1 MNQENNALTINPLT
15 TRMRRARRQLGVGM
29 LDAGLYVVLGVLVAA
44 GLVAAYQKN
53 KSSVSSGDFGEKVT
67 LMASDIQKNWNTAG
81 SYASVSPAEVNK
93 LQAIR
98 PPMRYDEGS
107 TTLTDAWGN
116 SMTLNGGAT
125 SFALTI
131 GGSTSPIA
139 KDECADVVSR
149 LASVATSVRIGSDA
163 AAAAGV
169 ISGGSVYKNG
179 ATITQAGLT
188 DGCNATNPIIAV
200 QYR

>member
-1 MNQENNALTINPLT
+1 MIQQSNALKINPLT
-15 TRMRRARRQLGVGM
+15 TRMQRARRQLGVGM

-53 KSSVSSGDFGEKVT
+53 KSSISAGDLGEKIT

-81 SYASVSPAEVNK
+81 SYATVSPAEVNK

-98 PPMRYDEGS
+98 PPMRYNG

-116 SMTLNGGAT
+116 TMTLNGGAT

-131 GGSTSPIA
+131 GGSASPIA

-149 LASVATSVRIGSDA
+149 VASVATSVRIGADA

-169 ISGGSVYKNG
+169 ISGGAVYKNG

-188 DGCNATNPIIAV
+188 DGCNASNPIIAV